1 MNYKMVMNIIG
12 KVMIIEAV
20 LLFFPIFVGFI
31 YSENTFLAFL
41 VPVLGLLAIGI
52 PLSLIKLKDR
62 TIYAKEGFVIVAL
75 SWIIMSL
82 FGAIPFVI
90 SASIPNYIDAFFET
104 VSGFTTTGGSIL
116 TDVESLGMSIQ
127 FWRLF
132 THWIGGMGVLVFV
145 LAILPASDSGIMHVF
160 RAEAPGPSVGKL
172 VSKLTFT
179 ARILYGIYM
188 VLTIVEMVFLL
199 LGGMPVFDSVVTA
212 FSTAGTGG
220 FGIKND
226 SIAGYNSVYIEM
238 VIAVFMLLFSV
249 NFNLFYLILIGN
261 FSKVLRNEEL
271 RTFLIIVVVATV
283 SVAINLLST
292 GLKFWSAIRYSF
304 FQVSSISSTTGFATT
319 DFNEWPAYSK
329 AVILFLTI
337 VGATAGSTGG
347 GIKVSRLIILV
358 KSSYK
363 DVKKMLHP
371 RSVVATRFEG
381 QPLERSVER
390 GVRTYFILWI
400 MLVVLGTL
408 ILSLDYNEVFT
419 NFSATLACIGNVGP
433 GFNAVGP
440 LGNYSAYSYFSKIF
454 LSLLML
460 AGRLEIFPMIILF
473 SPITWKKA

>member
-12 KVMIIEAV
+12 KVMVIEAV
-20 LLFFPIFVGFI
+20 LLFFPLFVGVI
-31 YSENTFLAFL
+31 YKEDSLVAFL
-41 VPVLGLLAIGI
+41 VPILALLVLGV
-52 PLSLIKLKDR
+52 PLSLIRLNDR
-62 TIYAKEGFVIVAL
+62 TIYAREGFVIVAL

-90 SASIPNYIDAFFET
+90 SANIPNYVDALFET
-104 VSGFTTTGGSIL
+104 VSGFTTTGSSIL
-116 TDVESLGMSIQ
+116 SDVESLDKSIQ

-132 THWIGGMGVLVFV
+132 THWVGGMGVLVFV

-188 VLTIVEMVFLL
+188 VLTVIEIVLL
-199 LGGMPVFDSVVTA
+199 ACGGMSLFESVVHT

-220 FGIKND
+220 FGTRNN
-226 SIAGYNSVYIEM
+226 SVAGFNSVYVEM
-238 VIAVFMLLFSV
+238 VIAVFMLLFST

-271 RTFLIIVVVATV
+271 RTYFIIVVVATLTIAV
-283 SVAINLLST
+283 NLLST
-292 GLKFWSAIRYSF
+292 GLRFWEAMRYSF
-304 FQVSSISSTTGFATT
+304 FQVSSISSTTGFSSA
-319 DFNEWPAYSK
+319 DFNQWPAFSK
-329 AVILFLTI
+329 AVILFLTV
-337 VGATAGSTGG
+337 VGSMAGSTGG

-358 KSSYK
+358 KSSRK

-371 RSVVATRFEG
+371 RSVITTKFEG

-390 GVRTYFILWI
+390 GVRTYFIVWVMI
-400 MLVVLGTL
+400 VVLTTL
-408 ILSLDYNEVFT
+408 LLSLDYNEVFT

-433 GFNAVGP
+433 GLNAVGP
-440 LGNYSAYSYFSKIF
+440 LGNYSIYSPYSKIL
-454 LSLLML
+454 LSFIML

-473 SPITWKKA
+473 SSNTWKKG